1 MTATFLDFYTFD
13 LTTFVIILLVA
24 SGVFMIINYNEDKK
38 DENYTFNVGLSIC
51 IGIFGSIVYSYA
63 TLESDEIMTANYWE

>member
-1 MTATFLDFYTFD
+1 MTSTFLDFYTFD

-24 SGVFMIINYNEDKK
+24 SGFFMLINYNEDKK

-51 IGIFGSIVYSYA
+51 IGIFASIVYSYV
-63 TLESDEIMTANYWE
+63 TLESDEIMTSNYWE